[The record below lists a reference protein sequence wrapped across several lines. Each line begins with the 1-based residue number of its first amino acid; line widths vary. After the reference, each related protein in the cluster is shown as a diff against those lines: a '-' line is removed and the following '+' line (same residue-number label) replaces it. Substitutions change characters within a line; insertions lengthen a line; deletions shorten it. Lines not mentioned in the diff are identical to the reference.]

1 MDKSSYRLLE
11 QVVAQ
16 YDETDGAVSPDRLAT
31 AVDEDLTSVG
41 KRLARL
47 ERCELLTT
55 VDGGVRPTV
64 TARELLALDIDD
76 PDLLVIDTGEDC

>member
-1 MDKSSYRLLE
+1 MDESSYRLLE

-16 YDETDGAVSPDRLAT
+16 YDETDGPVSPERLAT
-31 AVDEDLTSVG
+31 AVDEDLASVG
-41 KRLARL
+41 KRLVRL
-47 ERCELLTT
+47 ERCELLAT

-76 PDLLVIDTGEDC
+76 PSVLVIDTGEDC

>member
-1 MDKSSYRLLE
+1 MDESSYRLLE

-16 YDETDGAVSPDRLAT
+16 YDETEGPISPERLAT
-31 AVDEDLTSVG
+31 AMDGDTESITE
-41 KRLARL
+41 RLVRL
-47 ERCELLTT
+47 ERCELLAT

-76 PDLLVIDTGEDC
+76 PSVLVIDTGEDC